1 MQPVAHA
8 EESKVPLNEEAKT
21 SNIMSPASRPSAD
34 VLSQAVQPA
43 VESEKVS

>member
-1 MQPVAHA
+1 MQPIAPA

-34 VLSQAVQPA
+34 ILTQTVQPA
-43 VESEKVS
+43 AESEKVS